1 MGIYINSNGSLGAK
15 AENLFKLKKAGFN
28 VPPFFCADSSS
39 TEKEISGAI
48 KALALSGISGE
59 LFSVRSSADCED
71 GAENSFA
78 GQFKTYLYVPKQD
91 VFSRVRDC
99 LSHRAEE
106 YAKAAE
112 ISACGKINCIV
123 QQMIDPQI
131 SGVIFTSNPNGR
143 LNETVVTAGYGV
155 GENVV
160 SGKGAVVQL
169 YINRSDGSRWYETQN
184 GAPNVNEIP
193 ADGLLDISE
202 RISKLFGFSCDIE
215 FAVCN
220 GEIYILQA
228 RRITA
233 LKVRR
238 KIILDASNICESYPG
253 VSLPLTQDF
262 VSKAYYGVFRS
273 VVKRLTRSEKVTKHL
288 DKTLRKMTDTADGRI
303 YYRISGWYDVIKLLP
318 FSDKIIP
325 LWQDMLGVEDTTV
338 TSDFNADIFTK
349 ITVTVQFFDLLFTN
363 NRRMK
368 ELDRYFKDR
377 IKVFRKRVRQTSGA
391 ENLLALYEEIS
402 SEICA
407 VWDITL
413 VNDMYTFIYTGLLET
428 ALKLRCPT
436 EYKKRLADCIYNS
449 GRLESMKPVRA
460 LEKLRKYADTSG
472 LVPALENVSSEEDW
486 RSFLALCPEDFRRML
501 DRYTELYGDRAPCEL
516 KLESQT
522 PRTNPELLAKMIC
535 GAVPDKTK
543 TASRTGKLNYLEKFL
558 SEKVRQ
564 GVAQRERSRLDRA
577 RLYGI
582 MRGIIHKA
590 ADELYESGR
599 LKRPQDIFY
608 LSTEEIK
615 ALSEGRDFSREIA
628 RRKSLYEMYNLMPSP
643 KRIVFAN
650 KVFDVNPSS
659 VNKVSAKCGKGVFRG
674 IACSGGI
681 VTAEVVKVGSP
692 AETSAEKVRGKIIAA
707 RMTDPGWVTLISEC
721 AGLICERGSLL
732 SHTAI
737 ISRELKKPAV
747 VGIQNVFDKLSD
759 GQRVNLN
766 GSTGEVIILNGVQ
779 K

>member
-39 TEKEISGAI
+39 TAEEISGAI

-78 GQFKTYLYVPKQD
+78 GQFKTYLYVPRKD
-91 VFSRVRDC
+91 VFSRVQDC
-99 LSHRAEE
+99 LGHRAEE

-143 LNETVVTAGYGV
+143 LNETVISAGYGV

-160 SGKGAVVQL
+160 SGKGAVTQL

-202 RISKLFGFSCDIE
+202 RISKLFGFPCDIE

-220 GEIYILQA
+220 GEIYILQD
-228 RRITA
+228 RSITA

-273 VVKRLTRSEKVTKHL
+273 VVKRLTRSEKVTKRL

-325 LWQDMLGVEDTTV
+325 LWQDMLGVEDRTV

-368 ELDRYFKDR
+368 ELDRYFKNR
-377 IKVFRKRVRQTSGA
+377 IKVFRKRVHQTSGA

-472 LVPALENVSSEEDW
+472 LVSELENVSSAEDW

-543 TASRTGKLNYLEKFL
+543 TAPRTDKLNFAEKFL
-558 SEKVRQ
+558 SEKARQ

-599 LKRPQDIFY
+599 IKRPQDIFY

-615 ALSEGRDFSREIA
+615 ALSKGRDFSREIA

-659 VNKVSAKCGKGVFRG
+659 VNKISAKFGKGVFRG

-692 AETSAEKVRGKIIAA
+692 AETSSEKVRGKIIAA

-747 VGIQNVFDKLSD
+747 VGIQNVYDKLSD